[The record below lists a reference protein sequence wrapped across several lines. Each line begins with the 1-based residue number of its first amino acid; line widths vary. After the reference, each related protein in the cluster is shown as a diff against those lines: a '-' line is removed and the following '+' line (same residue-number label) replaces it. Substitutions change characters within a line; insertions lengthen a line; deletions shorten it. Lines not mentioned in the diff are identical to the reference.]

1 MANIIAYRAMDM
13 SNAYI
18 WYGQVAQAS
27 SSIISISDG
36 FKTGNYFGSF
46 NYWNDDLYSGTLTS
60 YNQYYG
66 SAIQYSVTDVSLNAV
81 TVKDYVQSGN
91 VVALAEYAL
100 NGNDSITGSL
110 YDDYLMGYDGNDT
123 IFGNSGNDIL
133 DGGSGTNTAVY
144 SGYKS
149 SYTVSK
155 NGSTYSIS
163 GGTDGTDTLSNIQYL
178 QFADGV
184 VAIDSVLSPPA
195 PITQPVVSSIP
206 ITQNSV
212 SKVSIV
218 PSGGNDRLTGTTKN
232 DKISGLLGDDTLI
245 GGLGADQLQGHKGAD
260 VFKFNNIN
268 ETGLTAK
275 TRDIIADFKTTD
287 GDKIDLSAIDANVK
301 LAGDQAFTFI
311 GTNAFS
317 KTDASGQ
324 LHFDATSQI
333 LYGSINADS
342 KPEFSI
348 QLNGVSSLVASD
360 FVL

>member
-1 MANIIAYRAMDM
+1 MANVIAYRAMDM

-18 WYGQVAQAS
+18 WYGQVTQAS

-46 NYWNDDLYSGTLTS
+46 NYWNNDLYSGTLTS

-66 SAIQYSVTDVSLNAV
+66 SAIQYSVTDLSLNAV

-100 NGNDSITGSL
+100 NGSDSITGSL
-110 YDDYLMGYDGNDT
+110 YDDYLMGYDGNDA
-123 IFGNSGNDIL
+123 IFGNSGKDIL
-133 DGGSGTNTAVY
+133 DGGLGTNTAVY

-163 GGTDGTDTLSNIQYL
+163 GGIDGTDTLNNIQYL

-184 VAIDSVLSPPA
+184 VAIDSVLPPPA
-195 PITQPVVSSIP
+195 PIIQPVVSSTP
-206 ITQNSV
+206 ITQNSTE
-212 SKVSIV
+212 KVSTV
-218 PSGGNDRLTGTTKN
+218 PSAGNDLLTGTIKN

-260 VFKFNNIN
+260 IFKFNDIN
-268 ETGLTAK
+268 ETGLTAQ
-275 TRDIIADFKTTD
+275 TRDIITDFKHGD
-287 GDKIDLSAIDANVK
+287 GDKIDLSAIDANEK
-301 LAGDQAFTFI
+301 STGDQAFTFI
-311 GTNAFS
+311 SGAVFTKTNA
-317 KTDASGQ
+317 AGQ
-324 LHFDATSQI
+324 LRFDATSHT
-333 LYGSINADS
+333 LYGSTNADN

-348 QLNGVSSLVASD
+348 QLNGVSSLVAAD